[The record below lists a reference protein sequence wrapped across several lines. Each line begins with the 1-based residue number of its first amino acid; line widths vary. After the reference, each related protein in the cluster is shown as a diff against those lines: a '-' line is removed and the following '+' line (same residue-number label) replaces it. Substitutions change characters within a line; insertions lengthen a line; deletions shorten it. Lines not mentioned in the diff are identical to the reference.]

1 MKQVINEDLQ
11 LVHAWS
17 VANKLTI
24 NPNKTKCT
32 LFSTKGRRKKLIYP
46 EIFLGSN
53 KIDFV
58 EKYEYLGFMLDNCL
72 TFEQHL
78 TCTIQRVNSKAVIL
92 YKVCNLINPKI
103 ALQLYKTYLLPI
115 LEYSD
120 LFMGSCSMKTVA
132 LLQKFQNR
140 LLRLVYNPLN
150 RISNF
155 DLHVKANLLPVG
167 YRRFLSILRIMF
179 YLSFVPSRAIN
190 CDLLLRSSQSYC
202 LLCLFQKRLHLK
214 NQLAMRVLG
223 LGMHYL
229 GT

>member
-155 DLHVKANLLPVG
+155 DLHVKANLH
-167 YRRFLSILRIMF
+167 
-179 YLSFVPSRAIN
+179 LSFVPSRAIN